1 MADRLTSKPL
11 AMVAAVSLLAISAT
25 AAADLSDQSDPT
37 RPPPGFSE
45 QGKAADAP
53 DEAPLVVSSLF
64 LMGAKPY
71 AVVDGQIVR
80 LGDPLAGGKV
90 GKIDA
95 SGVWIASPASGK
107 TRTRMRLLAWLPN
120 IVKMP
125 ARSGEVKKTPPAART
140 EKK

>member
-1 MADRLTSKPL
+1 MF
-11 AMVAAVSLLAISAT
+11 AALLLAGAAWAESA
-25 AAADLSDQSDPT
+25 DPT

-45 QGKAADAP
+45 QPNATDAP
-53 DEAPLVVSSLF
+53 QEAPLVVSSLF

-95 SGVWIASPASGK
+95 SGVWIAGPASGK
-107 TRTRMRLLAWLPN
+107 SRTPMRLLAWLPN
-120 IVKMP
+120 VVKTP
-125 ARSGEVKKTPPAART
+125 ANSPPQTPAKSGEVKKTPPAVRT